1 MEFIDLEN
9 KDTETTANHTN
20 MQEVS
25 TQTQEPTL
33 QETINNQ
40 TCGKPIKPQI
50 EPIMTDRNS
59 IRAETLINLTAHF
72 YKLFK
77 DKGVINRFE
86 PFLKDCKEQAMQR
99 ININEM
105 LVFKDL
111 EVPDSDF
118 DSGMGVIPNEPPIIE
133 NDTSP
138 ETDSQDESTNTEDST
153 TQEPDTESEVLPP
166 DTEAETDKEDKGET
180 QGSDVIVGTETELKP
195 VWMDRKFLLPTCD
208 IDDSVFCDEI
218 DDVTSY
224 TQAEREEFLQKL
236 GIYAKDFF
244 KDE

>member
-1 MEFIDLEN
+1 MEFVDLEN

-33 QETINNQ
+33 QETINNE

-77 DKGVINRFE
+77 DKGVIDRFE
-86 PFLKDCKEQAMQR
+86 PFLKDCKEQAMR
-99 ININEM
+99 RVNINEM

-111 EVPDSDF
+111 EVPESDF
-118 DSGMGVIPNEPPIIE
+118 DSGMGVIPNEPPITE
-133 NDTSP
+133 NENTSP
-138 ETDSQDESTNTEDST
+138 KTDLQDESK
-153 TQEPDTESEVLPP
+153 TQKQDTESEVLPP
-166 DTEAETDKEDKGET
+166 DTEEEKDKENADEGEGKA
-180 QGSDVIVGTETELKP
+180 QSSDVIVDTETELRP
-195 VWMDRKFLLPTCD
+195 L
-208 IDDSVFCDEI
+208 
-218 DDVTSY
+218 
-224 TQAEREEFLQKL
+224 
-236 GIYAKDFF
+236 
-244 KDE
+244 

>member
-9 KDTETTANHTN
+9 T
-20 MQEVS
+20 S
-25 TQTQEPTL
+25 TQDNNEAQTQEPTL

-59 IRAETLINLTAHF
+59 IRAESLINLIAHF

-86 PFLKDCKEQAMQR
+86 PFLKDCKEQAMKR
-99 ININEM
+99 VNINDM

-133 NDTSP
+133 NENVDT
-138 ETDSQDESTNTEDST
+138 ETDLNSKDESTEQENA
-153 TQEPDTESEVLPP
+153 TQEPDTESESSQE
-166 DTEAETDKEDKGET
+166 TESDKENTESETTDET
-180 QGSDVIVGTETELKP
+180 QGSDVIVDTETELRP
-195 VWMDRKFLLPTCD
+195 V
-208 IDDSVFCDEI
+208 
-218 DDVTSY
+218 
-224 TQAEREEFLQKL
+224 
-236 GIYAKDFF
+236 
-244 KDE
+244 

>member
-9 KDTETTANHTN
+9 TN
-20 MQEVS
+20 TQENN
-25 TQTQEPTL
+25 TMQTQEPTL

-118 DSGMGVIPNEPPIIE
+118 DSGMGVIPNEPPITE
-133 NDTSP
+133 NENTDT
-138 ETDSQDESTNTEDST
+138 ETDLDSQDESTNTENDT
-153 TQEPDTESEVLPP
+153 TQEPDTESETLPP
-166 DTEAETDKEDKGET
+166 DTEAELDKENTESET
-180 QGSDVIVGTETELKP
+180 TDEIQGSDVIVTTETELRP
-195 VWMDRKFLLPTCD
+195 L
-208 IDDSVFCDEI
+208 
-218 DDVTSY
+218 
-224 TQAEREEFLQKL
+224 
-236 GIYAKDFF
+236 
-244 KDE
+244 

>member
-1 MEFIDLEN
+1 MEFVDLEN
-9 KDTETTANHTN
+9 T
-20 MQEVS
+20 S
-25 TQTQEPTL
+25 TQDNNAMQTQEPTL

-59 IRAETLINLTAHF
+59 IRAETLINLTSHF

-77 DKGVINRFE
+77 DKGVIDRFE

-99 ININEM
+99 VNINEM

-118 DSGMGVIPNEPPIIE
+118 DSGMGVIPNEPPITE

-138 ETDSQDESTNTEDST
+138 EIDSQDERTSIEDSIEK
-153 TQEPDTESEVLPP
+153 EPDTESEVLSP
-166 DTEAETDKEDKGET
+166 DTEAEKDKENTYEGKDKA
-180 QGSDVIVGTETELKP
+180 QGSDVIVGAETELRP
-195 VWMDRKFLLPTCD
+195 L
-208 IDDSVFCDEI
+208 
-218 DDVTSY
+218 
-224 TQAEREEFLQKL
+224 
-236 GIYAKDFF
+236 
-244 KDE
+244 

>member
-9 KDTETTANHTN
+9 TST
-20 MQEVS
+20 QENN
-25 TQTQEPTL
+25 TMQTQEPTL

-118 DSGMGVIPNEPPIIE
+118 DSGMGVIPNEPPITENNENTDTE
-133 NDTSP
+133 NDL
-138 ETDSQDESTNTEDST
+138 DSQDESTNTENDT
-153 TQEPDTESEVLPP
+153 TQEPDTESETLPP
-166 DTEAETDKEDKGET
+166 DTEAEPDTENTESETTDET
-180 QGSDVIVGTETELKP
+180 QGSDVIVTTETELRP
-195 VWMDRKFLLPTCD
+195 L
-208 IDDSVFCDEI
+208 
-218 DDVTSY
+218 
-224 TQAEREEFLQKL
+224 
-236 GIYAKDFF
+236 
-244 KDE
+244 

>member
-9 KDTETTANHTN
+9 TN
-20 MQEVS
+20 
-25 TQTQEPTL
+25 TQENNTMQT

-59 IRAETLINLTAHF
+59 IKAETLINLISHF

-86 PFLKDCKEQAMQR
+86 PFLKDCKEQAIQR
-99 ININEM
+99 VNINEM

-118 DSGMGVIPNEPPIIE
+118 DSGMGVIPNEPPITE
-133 NDTSP
+133 NDTSHK
-138 ETDSQDESTNTEDST
+138 TDSQDESTNTEDST
-153 TQEPDTESEVLPP
+153 TQEPDTE
-166 DTEAETDKEDKGET
+166 AELDKENTESETTDET
-180 QGSDVIVGTETELKP
+180 QGSDVIVSTETELKP
-195 VWMDRKFLLPTCD
+195 L
-208 IDDSVFCDEI
+208 
-218 DDVTSY
+218 
-224 TQAEREEFLQKL
+224 
-236 GIYAKDFF
+236 
-244 KDE
+244 

>member
-1 MEFIDLEN
+1 MEFVDLEN
-9 KDTETTANHTN
+9 T
-20 MQEVS
+20 S
-25 TQTQEPTL
+25 TQDNNAMQTQEPTL

-59 IRAETLINLTAHF
+59 IRAETLINLISHF

-118 DSGMGVIPNEPPIIE
+118 DSGMEVIPNEPPITE
-133 NDTSP
+133 NDTIP

-153 TQEPDTESEVLPP
+153 TQEPNTEVELNKENTESE
-166 DTEAETDKEDKGET
+166 TTDET
-180 QGSDVIVGTETELKP
+180 QGSDVIVDTETELKL
-195 VWMDRKFLLPTCD
+195 V
-208 IDDSVFCDEI
+208 
-218 DDVTSY
+218 
-224 TQAEREEFLQKL
+224 
-236 GIYAKDFF
+236 
-244 KDE
+244 

>member
-9 KDTETTANHTN
+9 T
-20 MQEVS
+20 S
-25 TQTQEPTL
+25 TQDNNEAQTQEPTL

-59 IRAETLINLTAHF
+59 IRAESLINLIAHF

-86 PFLKDCKEQAMQR
+86 PFLKDCKEQAMKR
-99 ININEM
+99 VNINDM

-133 NDTSP
+133 NENVDT
-138 ETDSQDESTNTEDST
+138 ETDLNSKDESTEQENA
-153 TQEPDTESEVLPP
+153 TQEPDTESESSQE
-166 DTEAETDKEDKGET
+166 TESDKENTESETTDET
-180 QGSDVIVGTETELKP
+180 QGSDVIVDTETELKP
-195 VWMDRKFLLPTCD
+195 V
-208 IDDSVFCDEI
+208 
-218 DDVTSY
+218 
-224 TQAEREEFLQKL
+224 
-236 GIYAKDFF
+236 
-244 KDE
+244 

>member
-9 KDTETTANHTN
+9 TN
-20 MQEVS
+20 TQENN
-25 TQTQEPTL
+25 TMQTQEPTL

-40 TCGKPIKPQI
+40 TSGKPIKPQI

-118 DSGMGVIPNEPPIIE
+118 DSGMGVIPNEPPITE

-138 ETDSQDESTNTEDST
+138 ETDSQDKSTNTEA
-153 TQEPDTESEVLPP
+153 ELNKENTESG
-166 DTEAETDKEDKGET
+166 TTDET
-180 QGSDVIVGTETELKP
+180 QGSDVIVDTETELKP
-195 VWMDRKFLLPTCD
+195 V
-208 IDDSVFCDEI
+208 
-218 DDVTSY
+218 
-224 TQAEREEFLQKL
+224 
-236 GIYAKDFF
+236 
-244 KDE
+244 

>member
-9 KDTETTANHTN
+9 TN
-20 MQEVS
+20 TQDNNTM
-25 TQTQEPTL
+25 QTQEPIL

-40 TCGKPIKPQI
+40 TCGK
-50 EPIMTDRNS
+50 PIMTDRNS

-118 DSGMGVIPNEPPIIE
+118 DSGMGVIPNEPPITE
-133 NDTSP
+133 NDTSS

-153 TQEPDTESEVLPP
+153 TQEPN
-166 DTEAETDKEDKGET
+166 TEAESNKENTESGTTDET
-180 QGSDVIVGTETELKP
+180 QGSDVIVDTETELKP
-195 VWMDRKFLLPTCD
+195 V
-208 IDDSVFCDEI
+208 
-218 DDVTSY
+218 
-224 TQAEREEFLQKL
+224 
-236 GIYAKDFF
+236 
-244 KDE
+244 

>member
-1 MEFIDLEN
+1 MELIDLEN
-9 KDTETTANHTN
+9 TN
-20 MQEVS
+20 TRENNTM
-25 TQTQEPTL
+25 QTQEPTL

-118 DSGMGVIPNEPPIIE
+118 DSGMGVIPNKPPITE
-133 NDTSP
+133 NDISP
-138 ETDSQDESTNTEDST
+138 KTDSQEERTNKEDST
-153 TQEPDTESEVLPP
+153 TQEPNTEVELNKENTESG
-166 DTEAETDKEDKGET
+166 TTDET
-180 QGSDVIVGTETELKP
+180 QGSDVIVSTEIGLKP
-195 VWMDRKFLLPTCD
+195 L
-208 IDDSVFCDEI
+208 
-218 DDVTSY
+218 
-224 TQAEREEFLQKL
+224 
-236 GIYAKDFF
+236 
-244 KDE
+244 